1 MQNKKEEASMK
12 YNDTYSMIGAML
24 NLGFEVE
31 FKKEQE
37 KKEKRRRFFRKLTV
51 MISRLKKSSGNI
63 TENMSSSAGK
73 CRCDAHTI
81 CACAVDCGDRV

>member
-31 FKKEQE
+31 FKKNGR
-37 KKEKRRRFFRKLTV
+37 KKKNVADFY
-51 MISRLKKSSGNI
+51 GN
-63 TENMSSSAGK
+63 
-73 CRCDAHTI
+73 
-81 CACAVDCGDRV
+81 